1 MNMKYL
7 FTFIALIALFG
18 SSLSLSLNK
27 KAKQRATRCVN
38 QFTYTIQSGDSLT
51 AVANRYG
58 DSVDGITSRNNIQN
72 ANLIFGGQQIQVCR
86 LQYKRCIQF
95 QGPLY
100 TDTTCEWVNAK

>member
-27 KAKQRATRCVN
+27 KAKQKTRCN
-38 QFTYTIQSGDSLT
+38 FFTYTIQSGDSLT

-58 DSVDGITSRNNIQN
+58 DSVNGITSRNNIQN
-72 ANLIFGGQQIQVCR
+72 ANLIQPNQQIQVCR
-86 LQYKRCIQF
+86 LQYERCIS
-95 QGPLY
+95 Y
-100 TDTTCEWVNAK
+100 VDHDWTHWCDWVNAK